1 MDLVSEIQKFID
13 SVSPRLNERFENREK
28 LLLMARELIRL
39 SGETISLSHR
49 KDRDKALKKYQEALE
64 KSKQILAVISNF
76 PELLYGDVG
85 TAFQELSE
93 ATLILSIYFGE
104 RLLTSYDLNIP
115 ETYYIMGI
123 ADAIGEMR
131 RKILEDLRN
140 GKLDEAEKTYSIM
153 EDLYNILW
161 TLEYPKALVPG
172 LRQKIDTL
180 RRLLEETYHD
190 LFLAKIS
197 LKT

>member
-13 SVSPRLNERFENREK
+13 GVSPRLNERFENREK
-28 LLLMARELIRL
+28 ILLMARELIRL

-93 ATLILSIYFGE
+93 ATVILSLYFGE

-172 LRQKIDTL
+172 LRQKIDAL